1 MRQLN
6 IEKSYIKEVLNTRQ
20 SRGKGG

>member
-6 IEKSYIKEVLNTRQ
+6 IEKSYIREVLNTKQ